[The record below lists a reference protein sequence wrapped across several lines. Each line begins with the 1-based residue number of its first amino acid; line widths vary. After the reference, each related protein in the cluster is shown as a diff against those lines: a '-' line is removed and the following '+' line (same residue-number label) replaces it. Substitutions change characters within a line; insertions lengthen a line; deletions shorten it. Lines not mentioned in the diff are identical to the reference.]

1 MIRRLGALLIA
12 MPVATGVILTGTPGS
27 ANAIWGRVTAPADG
41 TVITSGTQVTA
52 RAEYS
57 GLNMQLRVT
66 VPGAGDQFL
75 TSGGWSGT
83 LSAPIGIGVNGRYT
97 VRLVGGITK
106 HPYDTSTFTVRIPPA
121 APSGVSASASGN
133 TLTVTWNLGLEDDLT
148 GYKVDAGSHG
158 SKSGS
163 TGAFCSGTVCS
174 HKFTLASGSTGSATV
189 SVRAVR
195 SNGTGGT
202 ITSGP
207 SSRTVQLAGPG
218 GGGGGGAGGTGGGG
232 VSVGNLPAPN
242 YNAGNGGTPLTPFN
256 EQSPVT
262 LPNVQ
267 PDGANPN
274 FAYPE
279 PVVAGQNAGGQDPA
293 ALTRLQWSKSIAIA
307 LILLV
312 IAAHLG
318 TWTRR
323 MRVAQ
328 AGVSS
333 LGMAARIARSGSGR
347 TRVEKTQEHIARAE
361 ATAKASTATKP
372 RPAKDAGSRSATPTR
387 QPGTKTRTTAQA
399 GKTGGTATAT
409 RTPRPTTPPANAPTG
424 AVSVKT
430 ADSTAGTDSPAPEEP
445 ATASYRQPAP
455 RSHLPPP
462 TRPVH
467 QSGCTSTALPSDRRI
482 PPHHA
487 RRPAPPQA
495 PTAIAE
501 REPRRGS
508 SQAARCSC
516 RLCSSAMSAS
526 TGVR

>member
-1 MIRRLGALLIA
+1 MTMIRRLGALLIA

-27 ANAIWGRVTAPADG
+27 ANALWGRVTAPADG
-41 TVITSGTQVTA
+41 AVITSGTRVTA
-52 RAEYS
+52 KAEYG
-57 GLNMQLRVT
+57 GLDMELRVT

-75 TSGGWSGT
+75 TRGGGSGT
-83 LSAPIGIGVNGRYT
+83 MSAPVSIGVNGKYT
-97 VRLVGGITK
+97 VRLKGRLW
-106 HPYDTSTFTVRIPPA
+106 PYREYDSSTFTVRIPPA

-174 HKFTLASGSTGSATV
+174 HKFTLASGSTGPATV

-218 GGGGGGAGGTGGGG
+218 GGPGGGGAGGTGGGG

-242 YNAGNGGTPLTPFN
+242 YGAGNGGTPLTPFN

-293 ALTRLQWSKSIAIA
+293 ALARLQWSKSIAIA

-361 ATAKASTATKP
+361 ATAKAATATKP

-387 QPGTKTRTTAQA
+387 QPGTKTRTTTQA

-424 AVSVKT
+424 TVSVKT
-430 ADSTAGTDSPAPEEP
+430 ADSTAGTDSPAPRG
-445 ATASYRQPAP
+445 TGYRFVPPP
-455 RSHLPPP
+455 RS
-462 TRPVH
+462 
-467 QSGCTSTALPSDRRI
+467 S
-482 PPHHA
+482 
-487 RRPAPPQA
+487 
-495 PTAIAE
+495 
-501 REPRRGS
+501 
-508 SQAARCSC
+508 
-516 RLCSSAMSAS
+516 
-526 TGVR
+526 